1 MPGHIRP
8 THKTKSIEQQLIL
21 LLRKLLGELIP
32 PVLSY
37 VISAK
42 QHLQDFA
49 VRGS

>member
-1 MPGHIRP
+1 MPGYIRP
-8 THKTKSIEQQLIL
+8 THKTKAIEQQLIL

-37 VISAK
+37 VVCAE